1 MCAVTIYKGEEILMK
16 EVSEYEYNA
25 QTKILTCYT
34 MMGEKKEFTEVKF
47 LHWSELKDKLT
58 IS

>member
-1 MCAVTIYKGEEILMK
+1 MCAITIYKGEEILMK
-16 EVSEYEYNA
+16 EVAEYEYAA

-34 MMGEKKEFTEVKF
+34 MMGEKKEFINVEF
-47 LHWSELKDKLT
+47 IHWSELKDKLT